1 MYLSSTKGKDL
12 FKEAKED
19 KILSNLMNGLCNR
32 KHLILN
38 KNTYQERV
46 YHYQQLG
53 YIKYNIDLIMKPS
66 LTFKESDFHYSKS
79 GFFIDFLFSFGSLS
93 S

>member
-38 KNTYQERV
+38 KNTYQERG

-53 YIKYNIDLIMKPS
+53 YII
-66 LTFKESDFHYSKS
+66 
-79 GFFIDFLFSFGSLS
+79 
-93 S
+93 

>member
-32 KHLILN
+32 KHLILLN
-38 KNTYQERV
+38 KTTYQERG
-46 YHYQQLG
+46 YHYQQL
-53 YIKYNIDLIMKPS
+53 
-66 LTFKESDFHYSKS
+66 E
-79 GFFIDFLFSFGSLS
+79 
-93 S
+93 